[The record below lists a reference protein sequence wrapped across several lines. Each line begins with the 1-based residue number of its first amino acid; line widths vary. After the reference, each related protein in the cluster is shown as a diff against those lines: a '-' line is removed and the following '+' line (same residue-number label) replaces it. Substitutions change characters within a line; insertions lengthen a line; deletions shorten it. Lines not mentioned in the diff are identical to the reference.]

1 MKDSESMVKVLHT
14 IGKEAETSQS
24 NIAKRVGISV
34 GKVNYILQ
42 ELYKKGI
49 VKTERFINSKN
60 RWAYR
65 YILTPIGVKEKARV
79 TKEFV
84 KRKMA
89 EYEKLMEDSG
99 SCLKENGE
107 K

>member
-1 MKDSESMVKVLHT
+1 MVKVLHT
-14 IGKEAETSQS
+14 IGREAETSQS

-60 RWAYR
+60 RWAYK
-65 YILTPIGVKEKARV
+65 YILTPKGIKEKTKI

-84 KRKMA
+84 KRKIT
-89 EYEKLMEDSG
+89 EYEKMLEEVDS
-99 SCLKENGE
+99 
-107 K
+107 

>member
-1 MKDSESMVKVLHT
+1 MVKVLHT

-34 GKVNYILQ
+34 GKVNYILKALI
-42 ELYKKGI
+42 EKGI

-60 RWAYR
+60 RWAYK
-65 YILTPIGVKEKARV
+65 YILTPKGIKEKTKI

-84 KRKMA
+84 KRKIA
-89 EYEKLMEDSG
+89 EYEKMLEEVDG
-99 SCLKENGE
+99 G
-107 K
+107 

>member
-1 MKDSESMVKVLHT
+1 M
-14 IGKEAETSQS
+14 
-24 NIAKRVGISV
+24 
-34 GKVNYILQ
+34 Q

-60 RWAYR
+60 KWAYR

-84 KRKMA
+84 KRKMV
-89 EYEKLMEDSG
+89 EYTKLVE
-99 SCLKENGE
+99 GE
-107 K
+107 R